1 MLAGKWLIVG
11 NGSAVRTKQRR
22 TAKKPQAIIV
32 IGTLTALVE
41 EIFQSTG
48 WRLLAPLRWYGRQR
62 ERPLKSRRRK

>member
-1 MLAGKWLIVG
+1 MSVIGGKYRSATMLAGRWLIVG

-41 EIFQSTG
+41 EIFC
-48 WRLLAPLRWYGRQR
+48 WRRYAGTAASANGR
-62 ERPLKSRRRK
+62 

>member
-1 MLAGKWLIVG
+1 M
-11 NGSAVRTKQRR
+11 NSQ
-22 TAKKPQAIIV
+22 KPQAIIV

-62 ERPLKSRRRK
+62 ERLLKSRRRK

>member
-1 MLAGKWLIVG
+1 
-11 NGSAVRTKQRR
+11 
-22 TAKKPQAIIV
+22 V

-62 ERPLKSRRRK
+62 ERLLKSGAANSGVRGRRDQPRGKR